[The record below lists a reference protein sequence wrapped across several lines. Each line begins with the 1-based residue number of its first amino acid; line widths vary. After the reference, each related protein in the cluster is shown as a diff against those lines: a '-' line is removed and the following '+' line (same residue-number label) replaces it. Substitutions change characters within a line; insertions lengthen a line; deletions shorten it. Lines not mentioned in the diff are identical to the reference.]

1 MRVNTK
7 FNNSIKGIS
16 AAEAEAIFK
25 QKLGKNFDVSVL
37 KFETHKSD
45 ALLIFISGLV
55 SKDLIDRDII
65 APMKSP
71 MFKGKPESVINAVF
85 EQEEDIDKIVDKV
98 TDGNVAL
105 FYSAA
110 PKAIIIDFR
119 EFETR
124 SVSVPDSESVI
135 RGPKESF
142 TENLATNITLV
153 RRKLKNP
160 DLAVKKVIL
169 GKETNTVVS
178 VMYLESAVNKK
189 VLKNVIEK
197 LKKIDVKSMFSTGQ
211 IEQMI
216 EDHPMSLLPSTGM
229 TQKPDIVAAKLSEGY
244 VSILCDGA
252 PHAIIVPEVF
262 AETFSTAEDYYSR
275 MPIANF
281 LRVIRVLAFIIGV
294 FFPGTMVAIISFH
307 QGMIPF
313 VFLKTFIAAT
323 QETPLPEALEVFL
336 LIIMFELIKE
346 GGTRLPKTSGA
357 AITIV
362 GSLIIGDAAVSA
374 GFISAPSVIIVA
386 IAAVA
391 SLLIN
396 NLNEFVTLYRIIVLL
411 AGAAFGLT
419 GISCATIFLIAL
431 ICGKESFGVEIMT
444 NYSNRKRKNSILR
457 LPMDKLKDVLNKKRS
472 AV

>member
-1 MRVNTK
+1 MHVDTK
-7 FNNSIKGIS
+7 LCKSIKGLS
-16 AAEAEAIFK
+16 AEEAETVFK
-25 QKLGKNFDVSVL
+25 NRLGQNFDVSVM
-37 KFETHKSD
+37 KFKTHKSD
-45 ALLIFISGLV
+45 ALLVYISGLV
-55 SKDLIDRDII
+55 SKDLLDRDVI
-65 APMKSP
+65 APLKSP
-71 MFKGKPESVINAVF
+71 QFKGKPEAVIRAVF
-85 EQEEDIDKIVDKV
+85 EQEDDIDGITDKV
-98 TDGNVAL
+98 TDGNVVL
-105 FYSAA
+105 FYSNAD
-110 PKAIIIDFR
+110 KAMIIDFR

-124 SVSVPDSESVI
+124 AVSVPDSESVI

-142 TENLATNITLV
+142 TENMATNITLI

-160 DLAVKKVIL
+160 DLAIKKIIL
-169 GKETNTVVS
+169 GKETNTLVTVL
-178 VMYLESAVNKK
+178 YLETAVNKK

-197 LKKIDVKSMFSTGQ
+197 LKKLDVKSVFGVGQ

-216 EDHPMSLLPSTGM
+216 EDHPLSLLPSTGM
-229 TQKPDIVAAKLSEGY
+229 TQKPDIVAAKLAEGY

-252 PHAIIVPEVF
+252 PHAIIIPEVF
-262 AETFSTAEDYYSR
+262 AESFSTAEDYYSR
-275 MPIANF
+275 APIANF
-281 LRVIRVLAFIIGV
+281 LRIIRVLAFVIAI

-396 NLNEFVTLYRIIVLL
+396 NLSEFVTLFRLIVLFV
-411 AGAAFGLT
+411 GAAFGLT

-444 NYSNRKRKNSILR
+444 NYSNRKRKNSIFR
-457 LPMDKLKDVLNKKRS
+457 QPMDKLKDTIKKRRE
-472 AV
+472 AA

>member
-7 FNNSIKGIS
+7 FNNSINGLS
-16 AAEAEAIFK
+16 ASDAESVFK
-25 QKLGKNFDVSVL
+25 KRLGQNFDVSVL
-37 KFETHKSD
+37 KFKTNKND
-45 ALLIFISGLV
+45 ALLIFIAGLV

-65 APMKSP
+65 SPLKSWS
-71 MFKGKPESVINAVF
+71 FKGKPEKVINAVF
-85 EQEEDIDKIVDKV
+85 EQEDEIDKIVDKV
-98 TDGNVAL
+98 TDGNVVL
-105 FYSAA
+105 FYSES
-110 PKAIIIDFR
+110 PKAMIIDFR

-124 SVSVPDSESVI
+124 AVSVPDSESVI

-142 TENLATNITLV
+142 TENIATNITLI

-160 DLAVKKVIL
+160 DLAVKKVTL
-169 GKETNTVVS
+169 GKETNTLVTVL
-178 VMYLESAVNKK
+178 YLETAVNKK

-216 EDHPMSLLPSTGM
+216 EDHPLSLLPSTGM

-252 PHAIIVPEVF
+252 PHAIIIPEVF
-262 AETFSTAEDYYSR
+262 AESFSTAEDYYSR
-275 MPIANF
+275 VPIANF
-281 LRVIRVLAFIIGV
+281 LRIIRVLAFIIGI

-313 VFLKTFIAAT
+313 VFLKTFISAT

-396 NLNEFVTLYRIIVLL
+396 NLNEFVTLYRIIVLI
-411 AGAAFGLT
+411 AGATFGLT
-419 GISCATIFLIAL
+419 GVSCATIFLIAMV
-431 ICGKESFGVEIMT
+431 CGKESFGVEIMT
-444 NYSNRKRKNSILR
+444 NYSNRKRKNSIFR
-457 LPMDKLKDVLNKKRS
+457 LPMDKLKDTIKKKRS
-472 AV
+472 AA